1 MYNQALGVCRG
12 LAFWVMGWLLSGYQ
26 TPRILI
32 RFFNI
37 NFKRVNKTIP
47 HRQTSEAR
55 TALRR
60 NEKTADRALSAV

>member
-1 MYNQALGVCRG
+1 MLADRVKRHAFLFICR
-12 LAFWVMGWLLSGYQ
+12 
-26 TPRILI
+26 
-32 RFFNI
+32 NI

-60 NEKTADRALSAV
+60 NGKNG